1 MHGGHTWDTEAGGPG
16 LQGQLYHELHPQP
29 GFFFLPNLY
38 CIIFQNTPKLERAVM
53 NSAIPSA

>member
-1 MHGGHTWDTEAGGPG
+1 MVDTLGTLRQEDLDSKASSTMNSIPS
-16 LQGQLYHELHPQP
+16 QD
-29 GFFFLPNLY
+29 FFFLPNLY